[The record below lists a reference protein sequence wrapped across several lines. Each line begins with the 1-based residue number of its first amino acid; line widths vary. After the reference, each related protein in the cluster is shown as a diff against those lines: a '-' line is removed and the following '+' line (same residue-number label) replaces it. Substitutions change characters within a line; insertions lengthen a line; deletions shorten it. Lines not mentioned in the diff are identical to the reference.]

1 MFIVAEDFGFE
12 HILWVFSGRRGIHCW
27 VCDETARRL
36 DGKGRS
42 AVAEYLTLVNSGE
55 VSRVNI
61 GEKMHHS
68 VRRAYRIVEPL
79 FEEVIIN
86 EQKFFASE
94 KGLSFLLKSVPDD
107 EIRKDLDV
115 KLKAQENSS
124 QAIWSCFTNYI
135 AGLKHRS
142 SLSRKMQNI
151 VEEVQLALL
160 YPRLDVNVT
169 KGMNHLLKSPFCIH
183 PGTGKV
189 CVPINPA
196 AASKF
201 DPTTAPMIT

>member
-1 MFIVAEDFGFE
+1 
-12 HILWVFSGRRGIHCW
+12 
-27 VCDETARRL
+27 
-36 DGKGRS
+36 
-42 AVAEYLTLVNSGE
+42 
-55 VSRVNI
+55 
-61 GEKMHHS
+61 MHHS
-68 VRRAYRIVEPL
+68 VRRAYRIVESL
-79 FEEVIIN
+79 FEEVIIT
-86 EQKFFASE
+86 EQNFFATE
-94 KGLSFLLKSVPDD
+94 KGLSFLLKSVSED

-115 KLKAQENSS
+115 KLKAQENNSL
-124 QAIWSCFTNYI
+124 AIWNCFTNYM
-135 AGLKHRS
+135 AALKHRG